1 MHKKLY
7 IATILVLLGAGAWA
21 QQFQQFSQY
30 QFVQYA
36 FNPAFAGS
44 DSLFNGF
51 AIHRSQ
57 WSGITDAPRTYQM
70 GLHAPSKSGKM
81 GFGGNLFT
89 DVTGPTRRFGV
100 QGSYAYHIQTSRT
113 TKLSFGVTFGLTQF
127 TIDGSQITLREQ
139 GDQSIINAM
148 QSEMLPD
155 AAFGILWYGNNFTL
169 GASATQILNNRLELF
184 PGDGQGSLET
194 HYHLTGSYKL
204 PIAEKFAIEPAALVK
219 FVSPVPV
226 QADFSLRGIYNG
238 NLWLGFSYRTTN
250 AAVIYAGYDIMNY
263 LSLGYSYDIS
273 TSDIRNYSDGSHE
286 LLIRLRFGQKQMLE
300 QQN

>member
-1 MHKKLY
+1 MQKRLY
-7 IATILVLLGAGAWA
+7 ISLVLVLFGMGAFA
-21 QQFQQFSQY
+21 QQFQQFSQF
-30 QFVQYA
+30 QFVQYT

-57 WSGITDAPRTYQM
+57 WSGIADAPRTYQM

-100 QGSYAYHIQTSRT
+100 QGSYAYHVQASANS
-113 TKLSFGVTFGLTQF
+113 KVSFGVSFGLTQF
-127 TIDGSQITLREQ
+127 TIDGSQITLREE
-139 GDQSIINAM
+139 GDQTILNAM

-155 AAFGILWYGNNFTL
+155 AAFGVLWYGENFTL

-194 HYHLTGSYKL
+194 HYYLTGSYRFQ
-204 PIAEKFAIEPAALVK
+204 IGEKFAIEPAALVK
-219 FVSPVPV
+219 FVNPIPV
-226 QADFSLRGIYNG
+226 QADLSVRGIYNG
-238 NLWLGFSYRTTN
+238 NLWLGTSYRTTD

-263 LSLGYSYDIS
+263 LSLGYAYDIS

-286 LLIRLRFGQKQMLE
+286 LLIQLRFGRKQVLE
-300 QQN
+300 PKN